1 MDVATLKRW
10 VESVGFTARST
21 DDKTLAL
28 ELPEPDD
35 DDAPP
40 SVSAEVTPA
49 RRGAGESLPPL
60 FVQLSQN
67 WVLFSMLDVLGDVE
81 FLPDDLAISILQL
94 GRDLP
99 VVKYAFAEDESVIVC
114 AELPTESLDRS
125 EVQDVAVR
133 MIDAYRLLRRVL

>member
-49 RRGAGESLPPL
+49 RRGSLPPL